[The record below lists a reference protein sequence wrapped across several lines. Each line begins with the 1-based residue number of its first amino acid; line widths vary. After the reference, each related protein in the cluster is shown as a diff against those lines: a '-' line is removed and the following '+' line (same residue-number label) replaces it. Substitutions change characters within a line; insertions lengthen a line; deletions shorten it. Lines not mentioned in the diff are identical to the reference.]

1 MRAAMSMTVGVIGGG
16 PAGLYVA
23 IQLALR
29 DPATRIRVLERNRR
43 GSTFGW
49 GVVFSDGTLGRL
61 READRVTYDE
71 ITERFVHW
79 DDIEIYYRG
88 RVIRSG
94 GHGFCGIA
102 RQELLDILTRRAEG
116 LGVRVE
122 FEHDLPDES
131 ALAAADVIIAADGI
145 NSTVRRR
152 HEEHFQ
158 PDVDLRA
165 CKYIW
170 LGTHRPFDA
179 FTFYFVESAN
189 GWYQAHCY
197 PFAPGWSTFIIE
209 TTEDVWR
216 ADGLEHLS
224 GEETIAFCEKLFARH
239 LDGHSLVS
247 NAEHLRGSAAWL
259 NFPRVNCARW
269 HRGNLVLLGDAAAT
283 AHFSVGSGTR
293 LAMESAVSLAEKLV
307 EPGHAPMDER
317 LARYEEERRV
327 EVLRLQNAARNSTEW
342 FEQVAIK
349 SHLEPEQFAYSLVT
363 RSQRVSHESLRA
375 RDAEYLASFE
385 RWLCRKATQ
394 GRRDEAVPPMFLPLA
409 LGTALLPN
417 RVACSPMAM
426 YSAVDG
432 VVNDFHL
439 MHLGARALGG
449 AGLIFSE
456 MTCVSPQGRI
466 TPGCAGLYNDEQAQ
480 AYRRIVDFVHA
491 HSEAVFAL
499 QLGHSGAK
507 GSTKRMWEGEN
518 EPLPSGNWPVMSASA
533 LAWSKHNQAPREM
546 TRADMDLVRDEFV
559 AAARRGLDA
568 GFDILELHA
577 AHGYLLSS
585 FISPVT
591 NRRRDE
597 YGGSLENR
605 LRYPLE
611 VFRAL
616 RAAWPAERAVGVR
629 ISATDWVEGGI
640 RVEDSIEIARA
651 FREAGAAFIDVSAG
665 QVTVEQRPVY
675 GRMFQVPFAE
685 RIRLELGMVTLAVGN
700 ITEPDHVNS
709 IVAAG
714 RADVCLLAR
723 PHLWDPNWTL
733 RAAAQLGYE
742 DIHWPEQYRSGKRQI
757 ETLMRRARE
766 ATEPI

>member
-1 MRAAMSMTVGVIGGG
+1 MAMNMGVIGGG
-16 PAGLYVA
+16 PAGLYLA
-23 IQLALR
+23 IQVALR
-29 DPATRIRVLERNRR
+29 DPEARIRVLERNRR

-61 READRVTYDE
+61 READRTTYDE
-71 ITERFVHW
+71 ITERFMHW
-79 DDIEIYYRG
+79 DDIETHYRG

-102 RQELLDILTRRAEG
+102 RQDLLDILTRRAEA
-116 LGVRVE
+116 LGVAIE
-122 FEHDLPDES
+122 FEHELSDETE
-131 ALAAADVIIAADGI
+131 LAGADVIVAADGI

-152 HEEHFQ
+152 YAEHFQ
-158 PDVDLRA
+158 PDIDMRA

-197 PFAPGWSTFIIE
+197 PFAAGWSTFIVE
-209 TTEDVWR
+209 TTEEVWR
-216 ADGLEHLS
+216 ADGLEQAS
-224 GEETIAFCEKLFARH
+224 GEQTIAFCEKLFGAH
-239 LDGHSLVS
+239 LDGHRLVS

-269 HRGNLVLLGDAAAT
+269 HLNNIVLLGDAAAT

-293 LAMESAVSLAEKLV
+293 LAMESAISLAEKLT
-307 EPGHAPMDER
+307 EKSDATLDQR
-317 LARYEEERRV
+317 LTRYEEDRRV

-349 SHLEPEQFAYSLVT
+349 AHLDPEQFNYSLVT

-375 RDAEYLASFE
+375 RDADYLQSFE
-385 RWLCRKATQ
+385 RWLCRKATH
-394 GRRDEAVPPMFLPLA
+394 GARDEAVPPMFLPVE
-409 LGTALLPN
+409 LGSSKLPN
-417 RVACSPMAM
+417 RVACSPMDM

-432 VVNDFHL
+432 VVGEFHFV
-439 MHLGARALGG
+439 HLGARALGG
-449 AGLIFSE
+449 AGLIFTE
-456 MTCVSPQGRI
+456 MTCVSPEGRI
-466 TPGCAGLYNDEQAQ
+466 TPGCAGLYNDAQ
-480 AYRRIVDFVHA
+480 MHAYRRIVDFVHA
-491 HSEAVFAL
+491 HSDAVFAL

-507 GSTKRMWEGEN
+507 GSTRLMWEGDN
-518 EPLPSGNWPVMSASA
+518 EPLPDGNWPVMSASA
-533 LAWSKHNQAPREM
+533 LPWSERNQVPREM
-546 TRADMDLVRDEFV
+546 SRADMDRVRDEFV
-559 AAARRGLDA
+559 AAAQRGIQA
-568 GFDILELHA
+568 GFDVLEMHA
-577 AHGYLLSS
+577 AHGYLLSA

-611 VFRAL
+611 VMRAL
-616 RAAWPAERAVGVR
+616 RAVWPEERALGVR

-640 RVEDSIEIARA
+640 RIEDSVEIARA
-651 FREAGAAFIDVSAG
+651 FRDAGAQFIDVSAG
-665 QVTVEQRPVY
+665 QVSAEQRPVY

-685 RIRLELGMVTLAVGN
+685 RIRLELGMTTLAVGN
-700 ITEPDHVNS
+700 IYEPDHVNS
-709 IVAAG
+709 IIAAG
-714 RADVCLLAR
+714 RADICLLAR
-723 PHLWDPNWTL
+723 PHLWDPMWTL
-733 RAAAQLGYE
+733 RAAAQLGYSGVR
-742 DIHWPEQYRSGKRQI
+742 WPNQYKSGQRQI

-766 ATEPI
+766 STEPI

>member
-1 MRAAMSMTVGVIGGG
+1 M
-16 PAGLYVA
+16 
-23 IQLALR
+23 
-29 DPATRIRVLERNRR
+29 ERNRR

-61 READRVTYDE
+61 READRPSYDA

-79 DDIEIYYRG
+79 DDIEIFYRG

-94 GHGFCGIA
+94 GHGFSGIA
-102 RQELLDILTRRAEG
+102 RLELLDILTRRAEE
-116 LGVRVE
+116 LGVTVE
-122 FEHDLPDES
+122 FEHELPDETS
-131 ALAAADVIIAADGI
+131 LGAADVVIAADGI
-145 NSTVRRR
+145 NSTIRQR
-152 HEEHFQ
+152 HADHFQ
-158 PDVDLRA
+158 PDIDLRA

-179 FTFYFVESAN
+179 FTFYFVESPN

-197 PFAPGWSTFIIE
+197 PFAAGWSTFIVE
-209 TTEDVWR
+209 TTEEVWR
-216 ADGLEHLS
+216 ADGLDRAS
-224 GEETIAFCEKLFARH
+224 GEDTIAFCAKLFAAH
-239 LDGHSLVS
+239 LDGHGLVS

-269 HRGNLVLLGDAAAT
+269 HHHNIVLLGDAAAT

-293 LAMESAVSLAEKLV
+293 LAMESAVSLAENLV
-307 EPGHAPMDER
+307 SAGNATMTER
-317 LARYEEERRV
+317 LARYEDERRV

-349 SHLEPEQFAYSLVT
+349 ANLEPEQFAYSLVT

-375 RDAEYLASFE
+375 RDRSYLESFE
-385 RWLCRKATQ
+385 RWLCRKATH
-394 GRRDEAVPPMFLPLA
+394 GERDEAVPPMFLPLD
-409 LGTALLPN
+409 LGASRVPN

-439 MHLGARALGG
+439 AHLGTRALGG
-449 AGLIFSE
+449 AGLVFSE
-456 MTCVSPQGRI
+456 MTCVSPEGRI
-466 TPGCAGLYNDEQAQ
+466 TPGCAGLYNDEQMS
-480 AYRRIVDFVHA
+480 AYRRIADFVHA
-491 HSEAVFAL
+491 HSDAVFAL

-507 GSTKRMWEGEN
+507 GSTRRMWEGEN
-518 EPLPSGNWPVMSASA
+518 EPLSSGNWPVMSASA
-533 LAWSKHNQAPREM
+533 VPWSERNQVPKAM
-546 TRADMDLVRDEFV
+546 TRADMDLVRDQFV
-559 AAARRGLDA
+559 AAAERGREA

-591 NRRRDE
+591 NRRTDD
-597 YGGSLENR
+597 YGGTLENR
-605 LRYPLE
+605 LRYPLD

-616 RAAWPAERAVGVR
+616 RAVWPAERAVGIR

-640 RVEDSIEIARA
+640 RIEDSVEIASA
-651 FREAGAAFIDVSAG
+651 FRAAGAAFIDVSAG
-665 QVTVEQRPVY
+665 QVTIEQRPVY

-685 RIRLELGMVTLAVGN
+685 RIRLELGMTTLAVGN
-700 ITEPDHVNS
+700 IYEPDHVNS

-714 RADVCLLAR
+714 RADLCLLAR
-723 PHLWDPNWTL
+723 PHLWDPMWTL
-733 RAAAQLGYE
+733 RAAAQMGYSGVR
-742 DIHWPEQYRSGKRQI
+742 WPDPYRSGQRQI

-766 ATEPI
+766 ASEPI

>member
-1 MRAAMSMTVGVIGGG
+1 MPMQVAVLGGG
-16 PAGLYVA
+16 PGGLYVA

-29 DPATRIRVLERNRR
+29 SPSADVRVIERNRR
-43 GSTFGW
+43 GTTFGW

-61 READRVTYDE
+61 RDADRQSYDA

-79 DDIEIYYRG
+79 DDIEIHYRG

-102 RQELLDILTRRAEG
+102 RQDLLDILTRRAEG
-116 LGVRVE
+116 LGVKVE
-122 FEHDLPDES
+122 FETDLPDETS
-131 ALAAADVIIAADGI
+131 LRDADLVIAADGI
-145 NSTVRRR
+145 NSVIRRKYAD
-152 HEEHFQ
+152 HFQ
-158 PDVDLRA
+158 PDIDVRA

-170 LGTHRPFDA
+170 LGTHKPFDA
-179 FTFYFVESAN
+179 FTFYFVESPS

-197 PFAPGWSTFIIE
+197 PFAKGWSTFIIE

-216 ADGLEHLS
+216 ADGLADAS
-224 GEETIAFCEKLFARH
+224 GSQTIQFCERLFAAH
-239 LDGHSLVS
+239 LDGHALVS

-293 LAMESAVSLAEKLV
+293 LAMESAVSLAESIV
-307 EPGHAPMDER
+307 SAGDASMDER
-317 LARYEEERRV
+317 LMRYERERRV

-342 FEQVAIK
+342 FEEVALK
-349 SHLEPEQFAYSLVT
+349 AHLEPEQFAYSLVT

-375 RDAEYLASFE
+375 RDPAYLEGFE
-385 RWLCRKATQ
+385 RWLCRKATHSA
-394 GRRDEAVPPMFLPLA
+394 RDEAVPPMFLPLE
-409 LGTALLPN
+409 LGVARLSN
-417 RVACSPMAM
+417 RVACSPMDM
-426 YSAVDG
+426 YSAVEG
-432 VVNDFHL
+432 VVGEFHL
-439 MHLGARALGG
+439 VHLGARALGG
-449 AGLIFSE
+449 AGLIFTE
-456 MTCVSPQGRI
+456 MTCVSPEGRI
-466 TPGCAGLYNDEQAQ
+466 TPGCAGLYNDEQMR
-480 AYRRIVDFVHA
+480 AYRRIVEFVHEN
-491 HSEAVFAL
+491 SDAVFAL

-507 GSTKRMWEGEN
+507 GSTKKMWEGDN
-518 EPLPSGNWPVMSASA
+518 EPLPSGNWPVMSASPVP
-533 LAWSKHNQAPREM
+533 WSERNQVPREM
-546 TRADMDLVRDEFV
+546 TRADMDLVLAQFV
-559 AAARRGLDA
+559 AAARRGIEA

-591 NRRRDE
+591 NLRRDD

-616 RAAWPAERAVGVR
+616 RAVWPEERAMGVR

-640 RVEDSIEIARA
+640 RIEDSIEIAAA
-651 FREAGAAFIDVSAG
+651 FRDAGAAFIDVSAG
-665 QVTVEQRPVY
+665 QVTIEQRPVY

-685 RIRLELGMVTLAVGN
+685 RIRLELGMTTLAVGN
-700 ITEPDHVNS
+700 IYEPDHVNS

-714 RADVCLLAR
+714 RADICLLAR
-723 PHLWDPNWTL
+723 PHLWDPMWTL
-733 RAAAQLGYE
+733 RAAAQMGYSGVQ
-742 DIHWPEQYRSGKRQI
+742 WPAQYRAGQRQI

-766 ATEPI
+766 ASDPI

>member
-1 MRAAMSMTVGVIGGG
+1 
-16 PAGLYVA
+16 
-23 IQLALR
+23 
-29 DPATRIRVLERNRR
+29 
-43 GSTFGW
+43 
-49 GVVFSDGTLGRL
+49 
-61 READRVTYDE
+61 
-71 ITERFVHW
+71 
-79 DDIEIYYRG
+79 
-88 RVIRSG
+88 
-94 GHGFCGIA
+94 
-102 RQELLDILTRRAEG
+102 
-116 LGVRVE
+116 
-122 FEHDLPDES
+122 
-131 ALAAADVIIAADGI
+131 
-145 NSTVRRR
+145 
-152 HEEHFQ
+152 
-158 PDVDLRA
+158 
-165 CKYIW
+165 
-170 LGTHRPFDA
+170 
-179 FTFYFVESAN
+179 
-189 GWYQAHCY
+189 
-197 PFAPGWSTFIIE
+197 
-209 TTEDVWR
+209 
-216 ADGLEHLS
+216 
-224 GEETIAFCEKLFARH
+224 
-239 LDGHSLVS
+239 
-247 NAEHLRGSAAWL
+247 
-259 NFPRVNCARW
+259 
-269 HRGNLVLLGDAAAT
+269 
-283 AHFSVGSGTR
+283 
-293 LAMESAVSLAEKLV
+293 MESAVSLAEKLV
-307 EPGHAPMDER
+307 EPGNAPMTER

-394 GRRDEAVPPMFLPLA
+394 DQRDEAVPPMFLPLV
-409 LGTALLPN
+409 LGTARLSN

-439 MHLGARALGG
+439 VHLGARALGG

-456 MTCVSPQGRI
+456 MTCVSPEGRI
-466 TPGCAGLYNDEQAQ
+466 TPGCAGLYNDAQ
-480 AYRRIVDFVHA
+480 AEAHRLIVDFVHA
-491 HSEAVFAL
+491 HSEAVLAL

-533 LAWSKHNQAPREM
+533 LPWSKLNQVPREM
-546 TRADMDLVRDEFV
+546 TRADMDIVRDQFV
-559 AAARRGLDA
+559 TAAQRGLHA
-568 GFDILELHA
+568 GFDVLELHA

-616 RAAWPAERAVGVR
+616 RAVWPAERAVGVR

-665 QVTVEQRPVY
+665 QVSVDQRPVY

-714 RADVCLLAR
+714 RADVCMLAR
-723 PHLWDPNWTL
+723 PHLWDPSWTL

-742 DIHWPEQYRSGKRQI
+742 DIRWPDQYRSGKRQI

-766 ATEPI
+766 STEPI

>member
-1 MRAAMSMTVGVIGGG
+1 MSMNVGVMGAG

-29 DPATRIRVLERNRR
+29 DPGVQVRVFERNRR

-61 READRVTYDE
+61 RDADRVTHDE
-71 ITERFVHW
+71 IAERFVHW

-88 RVIRSG
+88 TVIRSG

-102 RQELLDILTRRAEG
+102 RQDLLDILTRRAEG
-116 LGVRVE
+116 LGVHIE
-122 FEHDLPDES
+122 FAHELPDETELS
-131 ALAAADVIIAADGI
+131 GSDVIVAADGI
-145 NSTVRRR
+145 NSTIRRR
-152 HEEHFQ
+152 YAGHFQ
-158 PDVDLRA
+158 PDIDVRA

-170 LGTHRPFDA
+170 LGTRRPFDA

-197 PFAPGWSTFIIE
+197 PFTPGWSTFIVE
-209 TTEDVWR
+209 TTEEVWR
-216 ADGLEHLS
+216 ADGLESAS
-224 GEETIAFCEKLFARH
+224 GEETIAFCEKLFAPH
-239 LDGHSLVS
+239 LNGDRLVS
-247 NAEHLRGSAAWL
+247 NADHLRGSAAWL

-269 HRGNLVLLGDAAAT
+269 HRDRIVLLGDSAAT

-293 LAMESAVSLAEKLV
+293 LAMESAVSLAEKLTA
-307 EPGHAPMDER
+307 PGSRSLEER
-317 LARYEEERRV
+317 LAGYEEERRV

-349 SHLEPEQFAYSLVT
+349 SHLPPEQFAYSLVT
-363 RSQRVSHESLRA
+363 RSQRVSHESLRV
-375 RDAEYLASFE
+375 RDAAYLASFE
-385 RWLCRKATQ
+385 RWLCRRATHDE
-394 GRRDEAVPPMFLPLA
+394 RDEAVPPMFLPLE
-409 LGTALLPN
+409 LGDVRLPN

-426 YSAVDG
+426 YSALDG

-439 MHLGARALGG
+439 VHLGARALGG
-449 AGLIFSE
+449 AGLLFTE
-456 MTCVSPQGRI
+456 MTCVSPEGRI
-466 TPGCAGLYNDEQAQ
+466 TPGCAGLYNDDQMH
-480 AYRRIVDFVHA
+480 AYQRIVDFVHA
-491 HSEAVFAL
+491 NSAAVFAL

-507 GSTKRMWEGEN
+507 GSTRRMWEGDN
-518 EPLPSGNWPVMSASA
+518 EPLASGNWPVMAASPVPWTA
-533 LAWSKHNQAPREM
+533 HNQVPAEM
-546 TRADMDLVRDEFV
+546 TRDDMDLVRDQFV
-559 AAARRGLDA
+559 EAAQRGIKA
-568 GFDILELHA
+568 GFDVLEVHA
-577 AHGYLLSS
+577 AHGYLLSG

-591 NRRRDE
+591 NRRGDD

-611 VFRAL
+611 VFRAVRAVWPAG
-616 RAAWPAERAVGVR
+616 RAAGIR

-640 RVEDSIEIARA
+640 RIEDSIEIARA
-651 FREAGAAFIDVSAG
+651 FRDAGASFIDVSAG
-665 QVTVEQRPVY
+665 QVSAEQHPVY

-685 RIRLELGMVTLAVGN
+685 RIRLELGMMTLAVGN
-700 ITEPDHVNS
+700 IYEADHVNS

-723 PHLWDPNWTL
+723 PHLWDPMWTL
-733 RAAAQLGYE
+733 RAAAQLGYTGM
-742 DIHWPEQYRSGKRQI
+742 HWPNQYRSGQRQI

-766 ATEPI
+766 AAGPI